1 MRMLP
6 FLAALCLSLWS
17 GSAAA
22 DTVRVAVAAN
32 FAEPMQALAKL
43 FAAGGHAAVAST
55 GSTGQFYAQIKNGAP
70 FDVLLSADRATP
82 EKLEAEGFA
91 APGTRFTYAI
101 GRLALYSAEP
111 NRIGADGRAALRG
124 EFRKLAIANPEL
136 APYGVA
142 AQEALTALGLW
153 EALRPKLVLGQ
164 NVGQTFQFVASG
176 NAELGFVALSQI
188 AGPNAPKG
196 GSTWEVPLSLYRPI
210 EQDAVLL
217 RRAESNPAARALLE
231 FLRAP
236 RARELIASY
245 GYGVE

>member
-1 MRMLP
+1 MRVWL
-6 FLAALCLSLWS
+6 LVAWLCVWS

-22 DTVRVAVAAN
+22 DAARIAVAAN

-43 FAAGGHAAVAST
+43 FAGGGHEVVASP
-55 GSTGQFYAQIKNGAP
+55 GSTGQFYAQIRNGAP

-82 EKLEAEGFA
+82 ERLESDGFA
-91 APGTRFTYAI
+91 VKGTRFTYAI
-101 GRLALYSAEP
+101 GKLALYSAEA
-111 NRIGADGRAALRG
+111 NRIGADGPGALRG
-124 EFRKLAIANPEL
+124 DFRKLAIANPEL
-136 APYGVA
+136 APYGIA
-142 AQEALTALGLW
+142 SQQALTALGLW

-164 NVGQTFQFVASG
+164 NIGQTFQFVATG

-188 AGPNAPKG
+188 AGPNAPKTG
-196 GSTWEVPLSLYRPI
+196 TRWDVPQSLYRPI

-217 RRAESNPAARALLE
+217 QRGAANPAARAFLD
-231 FLRAP
+231 FLRGP